1 MKYFSGDLILYPS
14 FSKLFFCDE
23 RMLRPSFLCEG
34 VDHLGQQKF
43 QRMSRGAILFRTG
56 GREECSDHG
65 GDEPGKGSISHH
77 SREVGVQSSTQKIF
91 TQCLAKGYVSSQ
103 EGSHFEGFALKH
115 SQCYHCLGWECNDPL
130 EWLAGHAKI
139 SNQPFFLHHL
149 QKCLCLRAE
158 MMISQ
163 PANLE
168 IWGQVLCFFVCTTKE
183 HWGTLELTK
192 NSGGISTRMSTMQTT
207 FLSTNFQG
215 SFPPQYTHVFCPTIN
230 MLSCWFVSLK
240 QKGR

>member
-115 SQCYHCLGWECNDPL
+115 SQCYHCLGWECNDPPGMVGRTREDFESTVL
-130 EWLAGHAKI
+130 FTSFAKM
-139 SNQPFFLHHL
+139 SLFASRNDDQPT
-149 QKCLCLRAE
+149 C
-158 MMISQ
+158 
-163 PANLE
+163 
-168 IWGQVLCFFVCTTKE
+168 
-183 HWGTLELTK
+183 
-192 NSGGISTRMSTMQTT
+192 
-207 FLSTNFQG
+207 
-215 SFPPQYTHVFCPTIN
+215 
-230 MLSCWFVSLK
+230 
-240 QKGR
+240 